1 VIISVG
7 SYVLANLD
15 VIGLNV
21 LSNALYDAFKKFV
34 SRSHRVSASFEINVI
49 EKDNGNTRQVS
60 VEGKANSDETI
71 KELFE
76 QAKDVAKREFGD
88 RD

>member
-1 VIISVG
+1 M
-7 SYVLANLD
+7 LANLD

-21 LSNALYDAFKKFV
+21 LSDVLYDAFKNFV
-34 SRSHRVSASFEINVI
+34 LRSHRITASFKINVI
-49 EKDNGNTRQVS
+49 EKDNGNTRQIS
-60 VEGKANSDETI
+60 VEGEANSDETI

-76 QAKDVAKREFGD
+76 QAKDVAKHEFGY